1 MGWAMWGQEEL
12 MASSL
17 LLMSLR
23 PLVSLSQI
31 PYTRWRP
38 QVCSCVCAV
47 IGPAAP

>member
-1 MGWAMWGQEEL
+1 MWGHEEL

-31 PYTRWRP
+31 PYTRWRQ
-38 QVCSCVCAV
+38 QVCSSVCAV
-47 IGPAAP
+47 IGPAPPRPLP